1 MTDRHPIDYSVGSI
15 NEHLRVVSRDQIN
28 HVYRVPNILVGDGM
42 PESNVAQACLEA
54 HCPIPITRN
63 VFNFQVPETQ

>member
-1 MTDRHPIDYSVGSI
+1 MTARHPIDYSVGSI
-15 NEHLRVVSRDQIN
+15 NEQLRVVSRDQIN
-28 HVYRVPNILVGDGM
+28 HVYRLPNLGDGM
-42 PESNVAQACLEA
+42 PESNAAQTCLEA